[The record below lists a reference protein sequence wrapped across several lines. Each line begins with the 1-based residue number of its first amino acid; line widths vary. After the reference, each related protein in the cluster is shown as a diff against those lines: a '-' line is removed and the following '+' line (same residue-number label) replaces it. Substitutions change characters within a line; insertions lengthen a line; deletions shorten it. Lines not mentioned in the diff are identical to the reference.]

1 MEEKMKVFFKRTVF
15 FLIYIF
21 SIQNIFGHKDHSSRP
36 AMPAI
41 GIIQGTIIDSTTTK
55 PIEYASVSLVDL
67 EHNEL
72 VTGGLTDK
80 NGILNIT
87 EIPLGKYIAVIEFIG
102 YKKKEIGPINLFPG
116 EGSGI
121 RYDLGQV
128 KLGISAVNMEA
139 VDVVGEESV
148 FIQTIDK
155 KIFNVGRDL
164 SSSGGTGS
172 DVLRK
177 IPSVDVDIDGVVSI
191 AGDANVT
198 ILVDGKRSGRTG
210 SGRRGEIENIAAS
223 MIEKVEVITNPSAK
237 YDPDGVGG
245 IINIVLKRGALD
257 GFNGNVSAM
266 GGEYNQ
272 QNLNGNVNYRT
283 DKLNLFTSANFRTG
297 DRIGDGV
304 RQFQYVYPDETDS
317 LFQNTSR
324 TRTPDNLGFR
334 IGGDYYPTKASTLGY
349 TFDISKHK
357 ELEQEEFNY
366 IANTF
371 DRDLVGQTVHTTEH
385 DDGNHMDHVLTYEN
399 KFDSQEQLLK
409 AYVSYSH
416 EIDDVHEHGGSETEH
431 NSVEDENETDT
442 KEKNDNLTL
451 SIDYED
457 EFGEDLAIEVGAK
470 ATLRNFGTDL
480 NYLSEDYD
488 NNYDEDIYAAY
499 LVTRYDFTDRFGLK
513 LGARYEQVETKATL
527 TGPTEHDST
536 NIITT
541 IFDNAINESPFDN
554 PYTKVYPSAFLLYK
568 LTEKQNLQFGYSKKV
583 NRPNR
588 RTLNPF
594 PRSTQDI
601 TRLRNGNPYLKPEYS
616 DVMELT
622 FSSNS
627 RKVNL
632 NLSTSYK
639 NTRDVIM
646 WWDRDY
652 ITFIDTEKPSGPD
665 TTTYELLT
673 AGNAEK
679 SKSLNIS
686 GNIMYRPMPLASI
699 MIWGYGWD
707 SETSDSDKNE
717 TDFNG
722 TSRGMGLGG
731 RLTLNIPTVAR
742 IELSGN
748 GRGNMKITTGT
759 IPANFRCNLAIQ
771 KSFLQN
777 RLSVT
782 AKINDIFDTGKFI
795 IDTSNEVTNS
805 RTQETYIQKMY
816 AERQRQKRNFSIV
829 LNYNFGKQQKK
840 KWDRSNFSGRSGG
853 MGRGGM
859 DMDY

>member
-1 MEEKMKVFFKRTVF
+1 MKIIFKSTIIF
-15 FLIYIF
+15 YIYFF
-21 SIQNIFGHKDHSSRP
+21 SIQNIFAHKDHSNKP

-41 GIIQGTIIDSTTTK
+41 GIVQGTIIDSVTSK

-80 NGILNIT
+80 NGLLNIT
-87 EIPLGKYIAVIEFIG
+87 EIPLGKYVAVIEFIG
-102 YKKKEIGPINLFPG
+102 YEKKEINPIILFPG
-116 EGSGI
+116 EGGGI
-121 RYDLGQV
+121 RHDFGTL
-128 KLGISAVNMEA
+128 KLSVSAVNMSE
-139 VDVVGEESV
+139 VEVLGDESV

-210 SGRRGEIENIAAS
+210 SGRRGEVENIPAS

-245 IINIVLKRGALD
+245 IINIVMKRGALD
-257 GFNGNVSAM
+257 GFNGNISAM
-266 GGEYNQ
+266 QGQYRQ
-272 QNLNGNVNYRT
+272 QNINGNVNYRT

-304 RQFQYVYPDETDS
+304 RQFQYDYSNRIDS

-324 TRTPDNLGFR
+324 TRTPDNVGFR
-334 IGGDYYPTKASTLGY
+334 IGGDYYPTKASALGY
-349 TFDISKHK
+349 TLDIAEHK
-357 ELEQEEFNY
+357 ELTEEEFDY
-366 IANTF
+366 TANTINPE
-371 DRDLVGQTVHTTEH
+371 LLGEEIHTTEH
-385 DDGNHMDHVLTYEN
+385 DDGQHIDHVLTYEN
-399 KFDSQEQLLK
+399 KFDNQKQLLK
-409 AYVSYSH
+409 AYVSFSH
-416 EIDDVHEHGGSETEH
+416 EIDDVHEHGGSEAEHHTVESEDETNAKEH
-431 NSVEDENETDT
+431 N
-442 KEKNDNLTL
+442 DNWTL

-457 EFGEDLAIEVGAK
+457 ELRDNLAIEIGAK
-470 ATLRNFGTDL
+470 TTLRDFGTDL
-480 NYLSEDYD
+480 NYLGQEYNNDYNEDL
-488 NNYDEDIYAAY
+488 YAAY
-499 LVTRYDFTDRFGLK
+499 LVTRYDLTDRFGLK
-513 LGARYEQVETKATL
+513 VGARLEQVETKASL
-527 TGPTEHDST
+527 GGPTEHDST
-536 NIITT
+536 NIITK
-541 IFDNAINESPFDN
+541 IFDDAIEQSPFDN
-554 PYTKVYPSAFLLYK
+554 PYFKVYPSAFLLYK
-568 LTEKQNLQFGYSKKV
+568 LTTNQNLQFGYSKKV

-588 RTLNPF
+588 RTLSPF

-601 TRLRNGNPYLKPEYS
+601 SRLRNGNPYLRPEYS

-627 RKVNL
+627 RKL
-632 NLSTSYK
+632 NLQLSSSYK
-639 NTRDVIM
+639 NTSDVIM

-652 ITFIDTEKPSGPD
+652 VTFDS
-665 TTTYELLT
+665 TTYELLT
-673 AGNAEK
+673 AGNAEN
-679 SKSLNIS
+679 SKSTNIS

-699 MIWGYGWD
+699 MIWGYGWN
-707 SETSDSDKNE
+707 SETSDKGE
-717 TDFNG
+717 ADFNG
-722 TSRGMGLGG
+722 NSRGMGFGG

-742 IELSGN
+742 LELSGN
-748 GRGNMKITTGT
+748 GRGKMKITTGT
-759 IPANFRCNLAIQ
+759 IPANFRVNLALQ

-782 AKINDIFDTGKFI
+782 AKINDIFDSGKFI

-805 RTQETYIQKMY
+805 ITQETYTQLMY
-816 AERQRQKRNFSIV
+816 AERQRQKRNASIV

-853 MGRGGM
+853 MRGGGM

>member
-1 MEEKMKVFFKRTVF
+1 MKIIFKSTIIF
-15 FLIYIF
+15 YIYFF
-21 SIQNIFGHKDHSSRP
+21 SIQNIFGHKDHSNKP

-41 GIIQGTIIDSTTTK
+41 GIVRGTIIDSVTSK

-80 NGILNIT
+80 NGLLNIT
-87 EIPLGKYIAVIEFIG
+87 EIPLGKYVAVIEFIG
-102 YKKKEIGPINLFPG
+102 YEKKEINPIILFPG
-116 EGSGI
+116 EGGGI
-121 RYDLGQV
+121 RHDFGTL
-128 KLGISAVNMEA
+128 KLKVSAVNMSE
-139 VDVVGEESV
+139 VEVLGDESV

-210 SGRRGEIENIAAS
+210 SGRRGETENIPAS

-257 GFNGNVSAM
+257 GFNGNISAM
-266 GGEYNQ
+266 QGQYKQ
-272 QNLNGNVNYRT
+272 QNINGNVNYRT

-304 RQFQYVYPDETDS
+304 RQFQYDYSNRIDS

-324 TRTPDNLGFR
+324 TMTPNNLGLR
-334 IGGDYYPTKASTLGY
+334 IGGDYYPNKASTLGY
-349 TFDISKHK
+349 TLDIAEHK
-357 ELEQEEFNY
+357 ELTEEEFDY
-366 IANTF
+366 TANTINPE
-371 DRDLVGQTVHTTEH
+371 LLGEEIHTTEH
-385 DDGNHMDHVLTYEN
+385 DDGQHIDHVLTYEN
-399 KFDSQEQLLK
+399 KFDNQKQLLK
-409 AYVSYSH
+409 AYVSFSH
-416 EIDDVHEHGGSETEH
+416 EIDDVHEHGGSEAEHHTVESEDETNAKEH
-431 NSVEDENETDT
+431 N
-442 KEKNDNLTL
+442 DNWTL

-457 EFGEDLAIEVGAK
+457 ELRDNLAIEIGAK
-470 ATLRNFGTDL
+470 TTLRDFGTDL
-480 NYLSEDYD
+480 NYLGQEYNNDYNEDL
-488 NNYDEDIYAAY
+488 YAAY
-499 LVTRYDFTDRFGLK
+499 LVTRYDLTDRFGLK
-513 LGARYEQVETKATL
+513 VGARLEQVETKASL
-527 TGPTEHDST
+527 GGPTEHDST
-536 NIITT
+536 NIITK
-541 IFDNAINESPFDN
+541 IFDDAIEQSPFDN
-554 PYTKVYPSAFLLYK
+554 PYFKVYPSAFLLYK
-568 LTEKQNLQFGYSKKV
+568 LTANQNLQFGYSKKV

-588 RTLNPF
+588 RTLSPF

-601 TRLRNGNPYLKPEYS
+601 SRLRNGNPYLRPEYS

-627 RKVNL
+627 RKL
-632 NLSTSYK
+632 NLQLSSSYK
-639 NTRDVIM
+639 NTSDVIM

-652 ITFIDTEKPSGPD
+652 VTFDS
-665 TTTYELLT
+665 TTYELLT
-673 AGNAEK
+673 AGNAEN
-679 SKSLNIS
+679 SKSTNIS

-699 MIWGYGWD
+699 MIWGYGWN
-707 SETSDSDKNE
+707 SETSDKGE
-717 TDFNG
+717 ADFNG
-722 TSRGMGLGG
+722 NSRGMGFGG

-742 IELSGN
+742 LELSGN
-748 GRGNMKITTGT
+748 GRGKMKITTGT
-759 IPANFRCNLAIQ
+759 IPANFRVNLALQ

-782 AKINDIFDTGKFI
+782 AKINDIFDSGKFI

-805 RTQETYIQKMY
+805 ITQETYTQLMY
-816 AERQRQKRNFSIV
+816 AERQRQKRNASIV

-853 MGRGGM
+853 MRGGGM